1 MFAHMMISGA
11 NNLYNHKK
19 TVDELNVFP
28 VPDGDTGTNMS
39 MTVCAMAKAVDE
51 LVSPSVSK
59 VADTVSFAAL
69 RGARGNSGVI
79 LSQFFRGMSKS
90 MKGKNEISA
99 RDLADALKAG
109 SDAAYKAVMNPT
121 EGTILTV
128 AREISSRAQKTA
140 DESVQTMLEKAI
152 HHGNK
157 VLEKTPEMLPAL
169 KKAGVVDAGGQGWIF
184 FLEGALEYIKTG
196 SIVEKNEPEEAAKAE
211 VRTDAQAAIRTDIKY
226 IYCTEFIVEKKNPN
240 VNVLSFRQAIAEK
253 GDSMLVIDDDDI
265 VKVHIH
271 TNHPGFVL
279 EKAVGIGTMINIKI
293 DNMKHQHQ
301 SLINKEEEKA
311 APKKEPEKET
321 AFVAVCA
328 GDGISEILHDL
339 GVTKVIEG
347 GQTMNPSTE
356 DILKAAEEVNA
367 KTVFVFPNNKNIIL
381 AANQAK
387 ELENRIVVIP
397 TKSVPECVAAML
409 SYREQKS
416 REENAAAMIKAAEG
430 VRVGQVTFAVRDTET
445 EELTIQKGDILGICN
460 GKIELT
466 GQNPEEICENL
477 VDVLSDDDSEF
488 LTVYYGADVQKED
501 AESLADRLEERY
513 PNLEVSVKYGG
524 QPLYYYILSVE

>member
-1 MFAHMMISGA
+1 
-11 NNLYNHKK
+11 
-19 TVDELNVFP
+19 
-28 VPDGDTGTNMS
+28 
-39 MTVCAMAKAVDE
+39 
-51 LVSPSVSK
+51 
-59 VADTVSFAAL
+59 
-69 RGARGNSGVI
+69 
-79 LSQFFRGMSKS
+79 
-90 MKGKNEISA
+90 
-99 RDLADALKAG
+99 
-109 SDAAYKAVMNPT
+109 
-121 EGTILTV
+121 
-128 AREISSRAQKTA
+128 
-140 DESVQTMLEKAI
+140 
-152 HHGNK
+152 
-157 VLEKTPEMLPAL
+157 
-169 KKAGVVDAGGQGWIF
+169 
-184 FLEGALEYIKTG
+184 
-196 SIVEKNEPEEAAKAE
+196 
-211 VRTDAQAAIRTDIKY
+211 
-226 IYCTEFIVEKKNPN
+226 
-240 VNVLSFRQAIAEK
+240 
-253 GDSMLVIDDDDI
+253 MLVIDDDDI

-328 GDGISEILHDL
+328 GDGISEILREL

-387 ELENRIVVIP
+387 ELEDRIVVIP
-397 TKSVPECVAAML
+397 TKSVPECVTAML
-409 SYREQKS
+409 SYKEQKS
-416 REENAAAMIKAAEG
+416 REDNAAAMTKAAEG

-445 EELTIQKGDILGICN
+445 EELTIQKGDILGICG

-477 VDVLSDDDSEF
+477 VDVLSDNDSEF

-501 AESLADRLEERY
+501 AEALSEKLEERY
-513 PNLEVSVKYGG
+513 PDLEVSVKYGG